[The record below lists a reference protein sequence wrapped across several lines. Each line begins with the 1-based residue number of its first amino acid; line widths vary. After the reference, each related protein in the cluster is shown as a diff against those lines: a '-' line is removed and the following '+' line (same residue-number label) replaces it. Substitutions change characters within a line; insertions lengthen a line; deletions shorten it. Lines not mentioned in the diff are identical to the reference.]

1 MMYQVSPDSA
11 SPAVELVAAP
21 PHPLI
26 ALAISSLLI
35 MITLVTLRKLAR
47 RFWPDREVGI
57 QPSVFTARDV
67 LIVFGLLIL
76 GQVAVSM
83 LWQPAA
89 AQEGAPRPIS
99 ALLLAALSLVSIAMV
114 ALTTSLHR
122 LHCIQKQR
130 SESFLVAAGTRVR
143 QAIAY
148 GILALVCF
156 LPAHFGVAIVWEL
169 VLTGLEVPFEPQEG
183 VARIKEAIRDKNW
196 AQLAPLIL
204 LATIVAPISEEVMFR
219 GLLFRVLLDRGGFF
233 MAAIISSALF
243 TLMHDSIASWG
254 PLMVLGMLLAWVYH
268 RSGSLLASIA
278 LHFAFNTAMITAI
291 ISLHFIME
299 GN

>member
-1 MMYQVSPDSA
+1 MYQVSPDSA
-11 SPAVELVAAP
+11 SPAVELVAAS

-35 MITLVTLRKLAR
+35 MITLVTLQKLAR

-83 LWQPAA
+83 LLIPSTS
-89 AQEGAPRPIS
+89 QEGDSQPIS
-99 ALLLAALSLVSIAMV
+99 ALLLAALSIVNIAMV

-130 SESFLVAAGTRVR
+130 SESFLVAKGTRVR

-169 VLTGLEVPFEPQEG
+169 VLKGLEVDLDTQES
-183 VARIKEAIRDKNW
+183 VVMIMEAIRDKNW
-196 AQLAPLIL
+196 AQLAPLIFF
-204 LATIVAPISEEVMFR
+204 ATIVAPISEEVMFR

-268 RSGSLLASIA
+268 RSGSLLVSIA
-278 LHFAFNTAMITAI
+278 LHFAFNTAMI
-291 ISLHFIME
+291 SLLFIME

>member
-11 SPAVELVAAP
+11 SPAVELVATP

-47 RFWPDREVGI
+47 RFWPDREVGM
-57 QPSVFTARDV
+57 QPSAFTARDV

-83 LWQPAA
+83 LLLPSPS
-89 AQEGAPRPIS
+89 QEGATLPMS
-99 ALLLAALSLVSIAMV
+99 ALLLAALSLVNIAMV
-114 ALTTSLHR
+114 ALAISLHR
-122 LHCIQKQR
+122 LHCIEKQR
-130 SESFLVAAGTRVR
+130 SESLFVAAGTRAR
-143 QAIAY
+143 EAIAY
-148 GILALVCF
+148 GLLVLVCF

-169 VLTGLEVPFEPQEG
+169 VLTGLEVDLDPQESI
-183 VARIKEAIRDKNW
+183 VMIMEAIRDKNW
-196 AQLAPLIL
+196 AQLAPLL
-204 LATIVAPISEEVMFR
+204 FFATIVAPISEEVMFR
-219 GLLFRVLLDRGGFF
+219 GLLFRVLRDKGGFF
-233 MAAIISSALF
+233 MAAIISSLLF
-243 TLMHDSIASWG
+243 TLLHDSVASWG

-278 LHFAFNTAMITAI
+278 LHFAFNTAMI
-291 ISLHFIME
+291 SLLFIME